1 MSTERTSEFMRYLAD
16 NAFPAGERLPALPEL
31 ARILKVS
38 VGKLREQ
45 LEVARTLGL
54 VEVRPKTGIRVLP
67 FRAFPGMWPG
77 LRFALSTD
85 REAFTQFEA
94 LRNHVEAAFF
104 DEAAQSL
111 GPEDKGRLE
120 RLMAKAWERLNGEPI
135 QIPHAEHRELHLTIY
150 SRLHNPYVLGILEAY
165 WEAYETAGLNVYS
178 DYSYLHEVW
187 SYHERIV
194 KGIVRGDYDDAHT
207 ALVEHTGLV
216 RNRPHLAPTP
226 AGTLEEIEVA
236 GPGARRRSV

>member
-1 MSTERTSEFMRYLAD
+1 MPAERESELLRHLAD
-16 NAFPAGERLPALPEL
+16 NAFPPGERLPALPDL
-31 ARILKVS
+31 ARSLKVS

-85 REAFTQFEA
+85 PGAFTHFEA

-104 DEAAQSL
+104 HEAAQSL
-111 GPEDKGRLE
+111 GPEDKSRLE
-120 RLMAKAWERLNGEPI
+120 RLLTKAWERLSGEPI
-135 QIPHAEHRELHLTIY
+135 QIPHAEHRELHLAIY
-150 SRLHNPYVLGILEAY
+150 SRLNNPYVQGILEAY

-194 KGIVRGDYDDAHT
+194 RGIVRGDYDDAHR

-216 RNRPHLAPTP
+216 RNRPPLAP
-226 AGTLEEIEVA
+226 AAEALEEAEA
-236 GPGARRRSV
+236 AAPGARRRSV

>member
-1 MSTERTSEFMRYLAD
+1 MD
-16 NAFPAGERLPALPEL
+16 
-31 ARILKVS
+31 
-38 VGKLREQ
+38 
-45 LEVARTLGL
+45 
-54 VEVRPKTGIRVLP
+54 
-67 FRAFPGMWPG
+67 
-77 LRFALSTD
+77 
-85 REAFTQFEA
+85 
-94 LRNHVEAAFF
+94 
-104 DEAAQSL
+104 
-111 GPEDKGRLE
+111 
-120 RLMAKAWERLNGEPI
+120 KAWERLKGEPI

-216 RNRPHLAPTP
+216 RNRPHLAPAP
-226 AGTLEEIEVA
+226 AGTLDEIEVA